1 MLPCG
6 AGLQLAAELEQLR
19 RLQIGAQAASLPHFF
34 LLYKTRPAYNISMPD
49 EAPLSFE
56 AGLQQLEAIVKEME
70 GGDLPLE
77 RALELFERGMKL
89 SDTCRKQ
96 LEEAE
101 TRVEI
106 LMRRAGEM
114 QPQPFGADKRNDK
127 N

>member
-1 MLPCG
+1 MN
-6 AGLQLAAELEQLR
+6 
-19 RLQIGAQAASLPHFF
+19 AS
-34 LLYKTRPAYNISMPD
+34 PAYNITMPD

-56 AGLQQLEAIVKEME
+56 TGLHQLETIVKEME
-70 GGDLPLE
+70 SGELPLE

-106 LMRRAGEM
+106 LMRRAGDV
-114 QPQPFGADKRNDK
+114 QPQPFRNEK
-127 N
+127 S